1 MKKIKFLV
9 LAVLMT
15 QFVNAQQVVD
25 SAIAANAIP
34 VKPIKAK
41 KKFDLSNKAS
51 DHIMVQFGVTNWSG
65 KPDSVRTSGFS
76 KSFNVYGMY
85 AFPFKSSPQFSAAL
99 GLGIGGD
106 HIVFKNTKSFIDIAR
121 NSPMLG
127 FNQFSGKDSVYFK
140 KAALINTYLE
150 LPLELRFTSNPEKPN
165 GSFKAAIG
173 AKVGTMIR
181 ATTRNRDLY
190 SKSGALLEQKLMKE
204 SNKRFFNTTRIAA
217 TARIGYG
224 NFSIYGAYQLTNL
237 LKAGTGPELRP
248 YTIGLTLSGL

>member
-9 LAVLMT
+9 LAVLIT
-15 QFVNAQQVVD
+15 SVLNAQVVD
-25 SAIAANAIP
+25 SAVAANAVP
-34 VKPIKAK
+34 VKTVKAK
-41 KKFDLSNKAS
+41 KKYDLTNRSN
-51 DHIMVQFGVTNWSG
+51 DHIMVQFGLTNWAG

-76 KSFNVYGMY
+76 KSFNIYGMY
-85 AFPFKSSPQFSAAL
+85 DFPFKASPQFSAAI

-106 HIVFKNTKSFIDIAR
+106 HIVFKNTKSYIDIAR
-121 NSPMLG
+121 NSTMLG

-140 KAALINTYLE
+140 RAALINTYLD
-150 LPLELRFTSNPEKPN
+150 LPLELRFTNNPDKPN

-173 AKVGTMIR
+173 AKIGTMIR

-190 SKSGALLEQKLMKE
+190 SKNGTVLEQKLMKE
-204 SNKRFFNTTRIAA
+204 TNKKFFNTTRIAA

-224 NFSIYGAYQLTNL
+224 NFSLFGAYQLTNL